1 MPRIPNNMKTKIA
14 FLLLLIAGG
23 GGLVYAAPWDL
34 NGQQYDQFGTSMI
47 NRLMPRPTGGAN
59 GIYVYDSGLNLPKL
73 ATLDSTLTLSGLVLA
88 VNPIT
93 LAGKFNIPTGN
104 TGQYIRGDGS
114 LSTFPT
120 AVSYFSND
128 AGYLTSI
135 TSGNIVTALG
145 FTPYNAA
152 NPNGYVTAGGARTAI
167 SLTTTGSG
175 TATYDNGTGILNV
188 PTPILTNG
196 TVTSITAGTGLS
208 GGVITTTGT
217 ISMPNI
223 GTAGTYSGITTDAQ
237 GRITAGTNA
246 SQTSQTRTL
255 NSAYQISA
263 TRGTFVFYTVKIATT
278 VSIGSNQDGEIVLEI
293 ASDSGFTTNVQ
304 TLSIGQNG
312 QAISLAIALQS
323 VQTQS
328 ATVSGYVP
336 PAYYTRLR
344 TVNTTGTPVFTYRA
358 GQEILM

>member
-1 MPRIPNNMKTKIA
+1 MKKKFIA
-14 FLLLLIAGG
+14 LLLVIASA

-47 NRLMPRPTGGAN
+47 NRLMPLPTGGAN
-59 GIYVYDSGLNLPKL
+59 GIYIYDSGLNLPKL

-88 VNPIT
+88 VNPAT
-93 LAGKFNIPTGN
+93 LAGKFNTPTGN

-128 AGYLTSI
+128 AGYLTTV
-135 TSGNIVTALG
+135 TSGNVVSALG
-145 FTPYNAA
+145 FTPYNAT
-152 NPNGYVTAGGARTAI
+152 NPNGYVTGNGARSAL

-175 TATYDNGTGILNV
+175 ASTYDNSTGIFNI
-188 PTPILTNG
+188 PTPVLTGG

-208 GGVITTTGT
+208 GGVIATSGT
-217 ISMPNI
+217 ISMPST
-223 GTAGTYSGITTDAQ
+223 GTAGTYSGVTTDAQ

-246 SQTSQTRTL
+246 SQSPQTRTL
-255 NSAYQISA
+255 NSAFQISS
-263 TRGTFVFYTVKIATT
+263 TRGTMVFYTVKIATT
-278 VSIGSNQDGEIVLEI
+278 VSIGSNQDGEVILEI

-304 TLSIGQNG
+304 TLSIGQNA
-312 QAISLAIALQS
+312 QSVSLAIALQS

-328 ATVSGYVP
+328 AVVSGYVP
-336 PAYYTRLR
+336 AAYYTRLR
-344 TVNTTGTPVFTYRA
+344 TVNTTGAPAFTYRA